1 MDTSN
6 PFDLVSSHERPEP
19 VLKIFRTNQLI
30 VHLLV
35 LVYLAILWAPAYLVA
50 PAAPASQGGFIYDWF
65 VSLIPSSQNWTLTI
79 AILLIWIQ
87 GLVMSYLMNEYR
99 IGPQASLFPGLFIAF
114 LYSASPEFYGL
125 SPQLLAN
132 TFLVLAIHQ
141 LYKIY
146 KQADSV
152 RAIFNAGLM
161 IGLASL
167 TFQGYLVFVVLGWIG
182 IGILKSR
189 KVRETFQYVIGLL
202 LPWLFVGV
210 IDYLLEPPGSFAEL
224 AGLSWGWP
232 PYLYGPEGLRV
243 VIQLLVLLALVVVVI
258 LQYNRVTLGE
268 TMQVQKNIQIL
279 YWTALLALA
288 SLLIIQ
294 QIEFTQFLM
303 VIVPTGALLGLW
315 MVRLRPGQAEMS
327 HFLLFMAALIYQYFP
342 LMYL

>member
-1 MDTSN
+1 M
-6 PFDLVSSHERPEP
+6 
-19 VLKIFRTNQLI
+19 LKIFRTNQLF

-35 LVYLAILWAPAYLVA
+35 LVYLAILWIPAYLVTPVA
-50 PAAPASQGGFIYDWF
+50 PAGKGGFVYDWF
-65 VSLIPSSQNWTLTI
+65 LGILPPGQNWTLTI

-87 GLVMSYLMNEYR
+87 GLVMSFLMNEYR
-99 IGPQASLFPGLFIAF
+99 IGPQASLFPGLFIAL

-132 TFLVLAIHQ
+132 TFLVLAIQQ

-146 KQADSV
+146 KQTDSV
-152 RAIFNAGLM
+152 RPIFNAGLL
-161 IGLASL
+161 IGLATL
-167 TFQGYLVFVVLGWIG
+167 TFQGYLLFALLGWIG

-189 KVRETFQYVIGLL
+189 KVKEALQYIIGLL
-202 LPWLFVGV
+202 LPWGLLWAM
-210 IDYLLEPPGSFAEL
+210 DYLLEPPGTFAEL

-232 PYLYGPEGLRV
+232 PFFYGPEGLRMV
-243 VIQLLVLLALVVVVI
+243 VQLLVLMVLVVAVV

-279 YWTALLALA
+279 YWAALLALG

-303 VIVPTGALLGLW
+303 VVVPTGALLGLW
-315 MVRLRPGQAEMS
+315 MVRLRPSQAEMS
-327 HFLLFMAALIYQYFP
+327 HFLLFMAAFIYQYFP